1 MNLWKAKVIQQK
13 RREKYFLQKRLH
25 FLLRLFSEKD
35 RSFLISGIYFSA
47 QILQLF
53 SPLFLGGML
62 LILNFLKFP
71 MIFLILG
78 SAFVFSWNN
87 HQLISEQIHLQ
98 EIDFLFGNFFP
109 RQRKRDRLT
118 KLILPFLLQTTLF
131 NRSVF
136 LGCWLFIGIQMR
148 QWFLP
153 VLIFF
158 VCLIEFF
165 LELLF
170 WTKQNVYIKA
180 ICFNQFKFLKKRGIS
195 YSDTPSFS
203 LIVRGLIRSLQL
215 FDRFIFRLILIL
227 FLVFVVFFS
236 FFKQEMTSHAAIF
249 LFYYC
254 SFLPTILMVL
264 IKKMNDSTL
273 FFDSSEITNYYYMKR
288 FQKRNYLIDH
298 FTLALFRRMFSIV
311 ILLLLPIY
319 FFQSFFVAVGN
330 SFLCL
335 VGFFFL
341 LRLNFIQ
348 KTATVNQ
355 SIEDFQQDSYQFLS
369 AMLEDFFIIGSE
381 TWLCSLILLYS
392 IKYHLS
398 WILSFFPVIYFIF
411 IIFYVLVRG
420 WVICASNSADN

>member
-1 MNLWKAKVIQQK
+1 MNLWKAKAIQQK

-25 FLLRLFSEKD
+25 FLLRLFNEKD

-47 QILQLF
+47 QILQMS

-78 SAFVFSWNN
+78 SLLAFSWNN

-98 EIDFLFGNFFP
+98 EFAFLFGTFFP

-118 KLILPFLLQTTLF
+118 KLILPLLLQTTFF
-131 NRSVF
+131 NRGIF
-136 LGCWLFIGIQMR
+136 FGCWLFIGIQR
-148 QWFLP
+148 EQYLLP

-165 LELLF
+165 SQLF
-170 WTKQNVYIKA
+170 FCIKQNVYIKA
-180 ICFNQFKFLKKRGIS
+180 ICFDQFEFLKKKNVF
-195 YSDTPSFS
+195 YYDTPSLS
-203 LIVRGLIRSLQL
+203 LIARGFIRSLQL
-215 FDRFIFRLILIL
+215 FDRFLFRLILIL
-227 FLVFVVFFS
+227 FLIFVVFFL
-236 FFKQEMTSHAAIF
+236 FFEQEMTSRAAIF
-249 LFYYC
+249 FFYYF
-254 SFLPTILMVL
+254 SYLPAIFMVL
-264 IKKMNDSTL
+264 IKRINDSTS

-288 FQKRNYLIDH
+288 FQKRNYLINH
-298 FTLALFRRMFSIV
+298 FTLALFRRMFPIA

-319 FFQSFFVAVGN
+319 FFQSFFVAVG
-330 SFLCL
+330 SSCLCF

-355 SIEDFQQDSYQFLS
+355 SIEDFQQNSYQFLS
-369 AMLEDFFIIGSE
+369 AMIEDFFIIGSE
-381 TWLCSLILLYS
+381 TWLCSLAFLYS

-398 WILSFFPVIYFIF
+398 WILFIFPFVYFLF

-420 WVICASNSADN
+420 LVICASNSAND